1 MLSCVDAATGKKV
14 WESRKVERSL
24 STCSIYD
31 GLLYIADYSGNVH
44 CFDADTG
51 EYHWVHHTD
60 PEYEKHPYWPTS
72 PLWSS
77 TFATDG
83 KVYLGTERKELWVF
97 KASKKKKIL
106 NKIPLLEKM
115 SNTPITAGGVLY
127 VTTGRYLY
135 AVTARAKPAAD
146 K

>member
-14 WESRKVERSL
+14 WDSRLVERSL

-31 GLLYIADYSGNVH
+31 GLCFIADYSGNVN
-44 CFDADTG
+44 CFDAETG
-51 EYHWVHHTD
+51 KHHWTHSTD
-60 PEYEKHPYWPTS
+60 RNFKKHPYWPDS

-77 TFATDG
+77 TFAVDG

-97 KASKKKKIL
+97 KADRKKKIL
-106 NKIPLLEKM
+106 NKIGLLDKM
-115 SNTPITAGGVLY
+115 SGTPIIADGVMY
-127 VTTGRYLY
+127 INTGRYLY
-135 AVTARAKPAAD
+135 AVAGKSKSPE